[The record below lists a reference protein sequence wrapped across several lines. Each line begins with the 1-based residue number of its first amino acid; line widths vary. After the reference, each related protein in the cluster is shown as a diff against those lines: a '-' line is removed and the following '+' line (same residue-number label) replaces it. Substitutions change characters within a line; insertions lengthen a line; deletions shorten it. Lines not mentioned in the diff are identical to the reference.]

1 MIGNPYYQMLGLMQ
15 GQDGLQVVPAT
26 LADARE
32 DIFYLGGRKAP
43 IAGRA
48 RGLTLEPS
56 DEGQTFLCV
65 GSPVGWFVICPLEE
79 V

>member
-1 MIGNPYYQMLGLMQ
+1 MTGNPYYQMLGLTQ
-15 GQDGLQVVPAT
+15 GQDGLRVAVAT

-32 DIFYLGGRKAP
+32 GIFYLEGRKAP

-48 RGLTLEPS
+48 KGLVPEP
-56 DEGQTFLCV
+56 DHEGKPFLCV
-65 GSPVGWFVICPLEE
+65 GSRTGWFVICPLEE